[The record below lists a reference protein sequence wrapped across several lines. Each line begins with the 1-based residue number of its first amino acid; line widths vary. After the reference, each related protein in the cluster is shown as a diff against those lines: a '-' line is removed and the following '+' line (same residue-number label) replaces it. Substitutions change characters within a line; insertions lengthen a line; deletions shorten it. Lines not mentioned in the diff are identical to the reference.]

1 MEAEVEHKLFEYDAE
16 SKTSTLIAAGS
27 EGVAGSSEDASRVYF
42 VSKESLGGEGQAGA
56 APNLYLREGSGG
68 SSTTKLVATLAAAD
82 TRADFG
88 AADPLSVAAPEPLR
102 RGVRVTP
109 DGASIVFTSSASL
122 AGYDNKSVGGALPS
136 IELYRY
142 EAGTGT
148 LTCVSCNPSGAR
160 PQTREVK
167 GKNEGLPVIAAQMP
181 GWENQ
186 SFAPRALSDD
196 GKRLFFDSFD
206 ALLPRDTNGAEDVY
220 EWEQAGSK
228 SECEAKGADLYV
240 AGSGGCLSL
249 ITTGQNPNDSEVID
263 ATPSGSDVFI
273 KTASSLLPQ
282 DPGLV
287 DIYDAREGGGLPPP
301 PGPPAGCEGE
311 ACQGPPAPPND
322 PTPASAA
329 FNGAGNVREGTPPKH
344 RCLKGKVRRKGRCGP
359 KQSHKRTKRA
369 KHNGRAGR

>member
-1 MEAEVEHKLFEYDAE
+1 MV
-16 SKTSTLIAAGS
+16 G
-27 EGVAGSSEDASRVYF
+27 
-42 VSKESLGGEGQAGA
+42 
-56 APNLYLREGSGG
+56 APNLYLREDEGG
-68 SSTTKLVATLAAAD
+68 TFATKLVATLAAAD
-82 TRADFG
+82 TRAEFG
-88 AADPLSVAAPEPLR
+88 IAPLRVVAPEPFK
-102 RGVRVTP
+102 RGVRVIP
-109 DGASIVFTSSASL
+109 DGTAIVFTSSASL
-122 AGYDNKSVGGALPS
+122 TGYDNKGVGEGLPG

-142 EAGTGT
+142 EATSGD

-167 GKNEGLPVIAAQMP
+167 GVNTGLPVIAAQMP

-186 SFAPRALSDD
+186 SFAPRALSDN
-196 GKRLFFDSFD
+196 GKRFFFDSFD

-220 EWEQAGSK
+220 EWEAADSK

-240 AGSGGCLSL
+240 ASAGGCLSL

-273 KTASSLLPQ
+273 KTSSSLLPQ

-301 PGPPAGCEGE
+301 PGRRRA
-311 ACQGPPAPPND
+311 
-322 PTPASAA
+322 
-329 FNGAGNVREGTPPKH
+329 V
-344 RCLKGKVRRKGRCGP
+344 KGKPARGHRPRPTTRPPPRLPSTAPATSGKARHPNTAASRARSVAKGRCGP